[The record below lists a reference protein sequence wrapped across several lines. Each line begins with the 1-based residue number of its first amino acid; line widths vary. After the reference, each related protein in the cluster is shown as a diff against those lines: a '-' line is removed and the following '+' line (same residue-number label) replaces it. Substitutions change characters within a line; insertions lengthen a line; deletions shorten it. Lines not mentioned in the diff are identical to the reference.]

1 MLHIGVLQFD
11 MEIRWSQSLKD
22 KRGVLRSLKDR
33 IRRKFNVSISEIE
46 EMDNLTLA
54 RLGAVQAS
62 NDAQYLQGALEKLL
76 QVLKTWPDAELVDY
90 QIEIL

>member
-1 MLHIGVLQFD
+1 

-22 KRGVLRSLKDR
+22 KRAVLRSLKDR
-33 IRRKFNVSISEIE
+33 IRRKFNVSISEIDE
-46 EMDNLTLA
+46 LDNHVLA

-62 NDAQYLQGALEKLL
+62 NDTKYLQGALEKLL